1 MLEDGQRH
9 AAIDHGFYP
18 ASDMSITFGTSGWR
32 GIIARDFTFDNVRLA
47 TQAIAEFLSAVQG
60 SRSRV
65 VILGYDT
72 RFLGREFS
80 LAAAEVLAAGG
91 LVPLLCNRDT
101 PTPVIAHTI
110 RARKAAG
117 GINMTASH
125 NPAEYQGLKFS
136 TSNGA
141 PATPDITSRI
151 EANIAKLIARS
162 WSFQGAVIGTYA
174 CRTFDP
180 QPAYFKQL
188 RKLVDFGVI
197 RKAKL
202 KVAVELMYGTGHGY
216 LDRLLK
222 DAGAKVTVFHNELN
236 PLFGGHH
243 PEPNAR
249 GMAEVSRFVRA
260 GKAQIG
266 LGLDGDADRFGI
278 VDQDGT
284 WLTPNQVLALALY
297 HLKKNRGWTGA
308 VVRTVPTSHQVDA
321 VAEMLGVKVYETP
334 VGFKYIGALMES
346 EPIIVGGEESGG
358 LSVKGHVPEKDGIL
372 ACLLMAELVAT
383 EGKSLGLI
391 LKDLEKQIG
400 RFYTD
405 RINVSIPPE
414 KKEALLAKLGS
425 GLTAIGPFRV
435 ERFIATDGFKF
446 LLPNREWVA
455 FRASGTEPL
464 IRCYIEARTAT
475 SLKRLQGACRALLA

>member
-1 MLEDGQRH
+1 M
-9 AAIDHGFYP
+9 IK
-18 ASDMSITFGTSGWR
+18 FGTSGWR
-32 GIIARDFTFDNVRLA
+32 GLIARDFTFDNVRFA
-47 TQAIAEFLSAVQG
+47 TQAIAEYLATVPAPPSKT
-60 SRSRV
+60 
-65 VILGYDT
+65 VIMGYDT

-80 LAAAEVLAAGG
+80 LAAAEVLAANG
-91 LVPLLCNRDT
+91 LTPLLCNRDT

-110 RARKAAG
+110 RIRKAAG

-141 PATPDITSRI
+141 PAHPEVTKQIEENVSRLQDNHWTFK
-151 EANIAKLIARS
+151 A
-162 WSFQGAVIGTYA
+162 GVIGTYQ
-174 CRTFDP
+174 CKTIDP
-180 QPAYFKQL
+180 QPDYFKQL
-188 RKLVDFGVI
+188 RKLVDFATI
-197 RKAKL
+197 KRAKL
-202 KVAVELMYGTGHGY
+202 KIAVELMYGTGRGY
-216 LDRLLK
+216 LDRLLEEN
-222 DAGAKVTVFHNELN
+222 GAKTTVFHNELN

-243 PEPNAR
+243 PEPNAE
-249 GMAEVSRFVRA
+249 GMAEVSRFVKS
-260 GKAQIG
+260 GKAQLG

-278 VDQDGT
+278 VDKDGT

-297 HLKKNRGWTGA
+297 HLKKNRHWTGA

-321 VAEMLGVKVYETP
+321 VAELLGVKVHETP

-383 EGKSLGLI
+383 EGKSLLRI
-391 LKDLEKQIG
+391 LKELEKKTG
-400 RFYTD
+400 EFHSE
-405 RINVSIPPE
+405 RINVAIRPE
-414 KKEALLAKLGS
+414 TKDALLAKLGS
-425 GLTAIGPFRV
+425 GLQAIGPFRV
-435 ERFIATDGFKF
+435 EKFITTDGFKY

-464 IRCYIEARTAT
+464 IRCYIEAKSKA
-475 SLKRLQGACRALLA
+475 SLAKLRKACRELLA